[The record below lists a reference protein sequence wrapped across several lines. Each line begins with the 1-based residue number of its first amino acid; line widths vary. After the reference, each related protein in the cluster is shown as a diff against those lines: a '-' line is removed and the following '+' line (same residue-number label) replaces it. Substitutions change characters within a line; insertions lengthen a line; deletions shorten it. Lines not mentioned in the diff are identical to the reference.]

1 MCEKWKD
8 IIVDGYDIRYQ
19 ISNYGRV
26 KSIARYSDQ
35 GHWLDEKIMKTY
47 NNRKGY
53 LYVDLY
59 VNKRDGVNNKVR
71 RYIHRLVAEYFIPNP
86 DNLPE
91 VDHIDTNPSNNMYTN
106 LRWCT
111 HAGNYTNQITKQK
124 QKEAHKNDR
133 PSPKMIEKMSKKIAV
148 YKGGNY
154 LHTFS
159 SYKDLDNNSNRI
171 LGETLWNVYA
181 RQVVKGLRKDY
192 KGYTFKLV

>member
-1 MCEKWKD
+1 MNEKWED
-8 IIVDGYDIRYQ
+8 IVIDGYDIRYQ

-26 KSIARYSDQ
+26 KSLARYSEQ
-35 GHWLDEKIMKTY
+35 GRWLNESIMKTY

-59 VNKRDGVNNKVR
+59 VGNRKAPKVR

-86 DNLPE
+86 DSLPE
-91 VDHIDTNPSNNMYTN
+91 VDHIDTNPSNNIYTN

-111 HAGNYTNQITKQK
+111 HKDNYKNETTKQN

-133 PSPKMIEKMSKKIAV
+133 PTAEAIAKMSKKISV
-148 YKGGNY
+148 YKDGEY
-154 LHTFS
+154 IHTFS
-159 SYKDLDNNSNRI
+159 SYKDLDQNSKNI
-171 LGETLWNVYA
+171 FGETLWNVYV
-181 RQVVKGLRKDY
+181 RQVINGLREDY